1 LSSVNPLNIIDE
13 CAALALE
20 GKGYTKTNPIVGA
33 IVVKNGNII
42 GRGFHEAYGKAHAEV
57 MAIESAGD
65 VRGADLY
72 VTLEPCSHYGKTPP
86 CVQKIIESGIKR
98 VFVGV
103 VDPNPVNAGKGLDIL
118 MEAGVEVFLGY
129 REELCAAL
137 IEDFTKRILTSQP
150 YYSLKTATSIDGK
163 LATKTGDSK
172 WITSPSSRAYG
183 HYLRSVSDAVLVG
196 VNTVITDDPQL
207 TVRDVPSDNEPY
219 KIVIDPNGRMP
230 KGRKLE
236 EDPEK
241 LIYVTA
247 DQNTEI
253 ALHLKA
259 KGSQILELEVLEKG
273 LNLKELSEKLV
284 EMKIMNV
291 LIEGGGETAGTFFDA
306 GLIDKGYFFIAPKII
321 GGRDATMTVTGDG
334 ASTVLDGYN
343 LLETDV
349 RQFEKDF
356 LISGRFTDYR
366 THVLELTEKLRN
378 RCSRGL

>member
-1 LSSVNPLNIIDE
+1 MSSVNPLNIIDE

-259 KGSQILELEVLEKG
+259 KGSQILELEVSEKG

-306 GLIDKGYFFIAPKII
+306 GLVDKGYFFIAPKII

-334 ASTVLDGYN
+334 ASTVLEGYN